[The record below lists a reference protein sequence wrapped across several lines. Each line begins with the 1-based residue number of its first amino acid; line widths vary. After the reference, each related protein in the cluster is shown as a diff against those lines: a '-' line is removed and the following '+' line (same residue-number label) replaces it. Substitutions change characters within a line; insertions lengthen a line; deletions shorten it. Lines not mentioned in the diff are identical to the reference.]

1 MPNIITRNL
10 SPVEK
15 NWCLELVN
23 AISDPNLLLQ
33 QLDLAPDTLEV
44 SFKAR
49 AAFAQRVPM
58 SFIQRMKKADPK
70 DPLLRQVL
78 PVLDELKQVDGFSED
93 PLQEQENAIPG
104 LLHKY
109 KNRVLMILKNSCAV
123 NCRYCFRRH
132 FPYEASKGS
141 KAAWQEAIDYI
152 KRSPE
157 VDEVILSG
165 GDPLMA
171 KDHELAWLLAQLEAI
186 THLKTLRIHSRLP
199 VVIPS
204 RITDKLVTL
213 LGSTRLKVVLI
224 THINHANEIDETL
237 KEAMAKLRQ
246 ANVILLNQSVLLL
259 EVNDSV
265 EALKALS
272 HALFSAGIL
281 PYYLHLLDKVEGAA
295 HFAIS
300 DEKARQLVRGL
311 LKEVSGYLV
320 PKLMKEEAGKASKTP
335 LNLYLE

>member
-1 MPNIITRNL
+1 MSNIITRNL

-15 NWCLELVN
+15 NWCLELAN
-23 AISDPNLLLQ
+23 AISDPKLLLQ
-33 QLDLAPDTLEV
+33 QLNLPPDSLEV
-44 SFKAR
+44 SSEAR
-49 AAFAQRVPM
+49 KAFAQRVPM
-58 SFIQRMKKADPK
+58 SFIQRMKKGDPN

-78 PVLDELKQVDGFSED
+78 PVLDELKQVDGFSAD

-109 KNRVLMILKNSCAV
+109 KNRVLMILKSGCAV

-132 FPYEASKGS
+132 FPYEANKGN
-141 KAAWQEAIDYI
+141 KVVWQEAIDYI

-171 KDHELAWLLAQLEAI
+171 KDHELVWLLAQLEPI
-186 THLKTLRIHSRLP
+186 THLKTLRIHTRLP

-204 RITDKLVTL
+204 RVTDELIAL
-213 LGSTRLKVVLI
+213 LAATRLKVVLI
-224 THINHANEIDETL
+224 THINHSNEIDESV
-237 KEAMAKLRQ
+237 KEAMDKLRK
-246 ANVILLNQSVLLL
+246 AKVTLLNQSVLLL
-259 EVNDSV
+259 GINDSV

-272 HALFSAGIL
+272 HGLFSAGIL
-281 PYYLHLLDKVEGAA
+281 PYYLYTLDKVDGAA
-295 HFAIS
+295 HFAIT
-300 DEKARQLVRGL
+300 DEKARELVRSL

-320 PKLMKEEAGKASKTP
+320 PRLTKEEAGKTSKTP

>member
-10 SPVEK
+10 SPVEQ
-15 NWCLELVN
+15 NWCLELAN
-23 AISDPNLLLQ
+23 AISDPKLLLE
-33 QLDLAPDTLEV
+33 LLSLSPDSLEI
-44 SFKAR
+44 SLKAR
-49 AAFAQRVPM
+49 AAFTQRVPM
-58 SFIQRMKKADPK
+58 SFIQRMKKGDPN

-78 PVLDELKQVDGFSED
+78 PVEDELKKADGFCAD

-109 KNRVLMILKNSCAV
+109 KNRVLMILKSGCAV

-132 FPYEASKGS
+132 FPYEANKGN
-141 KAAWQEAIDYI
+141 KAVWQEAIDYI
-152 KRSPE
+152 KKDPDI
-157 VDEVILSG
+157 DEVILSG

-171 KDHELAWLLAQLEAI
+171 KDHELAWLLAKLEPI
-186 THLKTLRIHSRLP
+186 SHLKTLRIHSRLP

-204 RITDKLVTL
+204 RVTDEL
-213 LGSTRLKVVLI
+213 LGLLSATRLKVVLI
-224 THINHANEIDETL
+224 THINHANEIDKAL
-237 KEAMAKLRQ
+237 KEAMAKLGQ
-246 ANVILLNQSVLLL
+246 AKVTLLNQSVLLL
-259 EVNDSV
+259 GVNDSV

-300 DEKARQLVRGL
+300 DEKARLLVRGL

-335 LNLYLE
+335 LNLHLE